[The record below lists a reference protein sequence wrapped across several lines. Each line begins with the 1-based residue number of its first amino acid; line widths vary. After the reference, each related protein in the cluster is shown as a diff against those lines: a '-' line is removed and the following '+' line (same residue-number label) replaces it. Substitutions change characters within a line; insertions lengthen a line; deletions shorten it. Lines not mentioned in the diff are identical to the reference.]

1 MAESDLTEQEWK
13 EKGNKE
19 FNKGDWSEALSNYTN
34 ALKLPKGGNAEKEMF
49 YRNRAAT
56 YLKLGDYEKAIK
68 DCNTSL
74 KICCNKAL
82 YRRCQALQAL
92 KRFEEAYRDA
102 EIIMS
107 SDPNNKVIQPV
118 KERLHEIVQDCRK
131 DSHLSATISQMLD
144 LAFNVSAEKEKREI
158 AMTSLLVLARDE
170 ASAEEIFQKEAVTKI
185 AQLIKVEENEKVICS
200 AIRLVGE
207 VCKNNIKQTE
217 SVVRY
222 VGLLWCLEIMNS
234 TSPKIVNASQYCLQN
249 ILNTYSGMND
259 ERDAKPDKTLCETHK
274 NELDM
279 ILSCLLNS
287 VTNKTITGLARDAII
302 ELIMH
307 NIHTA
312 LNWAE
317 QLIELRGLQKLLEIT
332 SQLEEYESSFDI
344 TSSTRNIIS
353 MCLAKIYENTYCN
366 DDKRTFINATEE
378 FIGNNLLKFDTES
391 KVRIVLAI
399 TTLVFGPLDVAE
411 AVIFKPEIFEMI
423 FAMSK
428 TDDILQQK
436 VVCECIVA
444 VVTKSKKVNVFIRQ
458 SVNILENLYQSEDD
472 SIRIRV
478 LVGFCKLSKFDK
490 SILSDCTTI
499 EPFADGATKKLAKV
513 CTQVLINHKKRKDI
527 RKWAVEGLSYLTS
540 HVEVKKELIKDRQ
553 AVKAMIELAETNDQS
568 VIFGLTIILV
578 NLCDAYDKKEFI
590 PEMTE
595 LVMFIRRYFSEEYLT
610 KDGNDFVKKRRCVL
624 ANEGVTGALVN
635 LAKTDSW
642 NCKELIARVF
652 KAICSQHNLRKIVV
666 DEGGMEALLS
676 LSLNGTD
683 KGKKYASRAL
693 VHLAYTILPEIA
705 VSGQI
710 IMQAV
715 RPIINLLN
723 SECSVNENCETLTAL
738 CNLASINDSMRKHIF
753 KEAGFEKIEDYMH
766 DDNNMLK
773 RTSAQLINNLVLCHE
788 VAIQY
793 FEQRPYQI
801 WHLTLFFM
809 DKDED
814 TVKAMAG
821 TVAMLTAVST
831 EACEQILYLNSSLK
845 FPFFFNLLCNPNGD
859 IQRKGIEI
867 SLNIIRNTKDVATK
881 LMRTDI
887 MEALRALSKDD
898 TVQNKIKELA
908 SEAAAEW
915 DKIRMNDESD
925 ELSQSTDNLE
935 HVD

>member
-1 MAESDLTEQEWK
+1 MTAQKWK
-13 EKGNKE
+13 EKGNE
-19 FNKGDWSEALSNYTN
+19 GFNKGIWSEALSDNTN
-34 ALKLPKGGNAEKEMF
+34 ALNLVENNAERTVYYK
-49 YRNRAAT
+49 NRAAAL
-56 YLKLGDYEKAIK
+56 LKQGIYEEVIK
-68 DCNTSL
+68 DCNNAL

-82 YRRCQALQAL
+82 YRRCQALEAL
-92 KRFEEAYRDA
+92 DRFEEAYRDA
-102 EIIMS
+102 EIIIS

-118 KERLHEIVQDCRK
+118 KKRLHEIVQGCRK
-131 DSHLSATISQMLD
+131 DPHLSATISQMLD
-144 LAFNVSAEKEKREI
+144 LAFNLSAEKKKREI
-158 AMTSLLVLARDE
+158 AMTSLSVLARDE
-170 ASAEEIFQKEAVTKI
+170 ASAEEIFQKEVVSKI
-185 AQLIKVEENEKVICS
+185 AELIKVEENNEKVICS
-200 AIRLVGE
+200 AICIVGE
-207 VCKNNIKQTE
+207 VCKNNIKRTE
-217 SVVRY
+217 SVMRY

-249 ILNTYSGMND
+249 ILNTYSGMNN

-287 VTNKTITGLARDAII
+287 ITNKMITGLARDAII
-302 ELIMH
+302 ELITH

-317 QLIELRGLQKLLEIT
+317 QLVELRGLQKLLEIA
-332 SQLEEYESSFDI
+332 SQLEEYEFSFDI
-344 TSSTRNIIS
+344 TSSTRTIIS
-353 MCLAKIYENTYCN
+353 MCLVKIYENTYCN
-366 DDKRTFINATEE
+366 DDKRTFINATKE
-378 FIGNNLLKFDTES
+378 FIGDKLLKFDTES

-399 TTLVFGPLDVAE
+399 TTLIYGPLDVAE
-411 AVIFKPEIFEMI
+411 AVIFESEIFEMI

-444 VVTKSKKVNVFIRQ
+444 VVTKYKKVSVFIRQ
-458 SVNILENLYQSEDD
+458 SVNILENLYQSKDD
-472 SIRIRV
+472 SIRIRA

-490 SILSDCTTI
+490 SILSGCTII
-499 EPFADGATKKLAKV
+499 EPFADGATKKLTKV
-513 CTQVLINHKKRKDI
+513 CTRVLINHKKRKDI
-527 RKWAVEGLSYLTS
+527 RKWAVEGLSYLTC
-540 HVEVKKELIKDRQ
+540 HVEVKEELIKDRQ

-610 KDGNDFVKKRRCVL
+610 KDGNDFVKKRLCVL
-624 ANEGVTGALVN
+624 ANAGVTSALVN

-652 KAICSQHNLRKIVV
+652 KAICSQHNLRKIVI
-666 DEGGMEALLS
+666 DEGGTEALLS

-693 VHLAYTILPEIA
+693 VHLAYTIFPGIA
-705 VSGQI
+705 VFGQI

-773 RTSAQLINNLVLCHE
+773 RTSAELINNLTRMKIPLR
-788 VAIQY
+788 QWL
-793 FEQRPYQI
+793 EQ
-801 WHLTLFFM
+801 
-809 DKDED
+809 
-814 TVKAMAG
+814 
-821 TVAMLTAVST
+821 
-831 EACEQILYLNSSLK
+831 
-845 FPFFFNLLCNPNGD
+845 
-859 IQRKGIEI
+859 
-867 SLNIIRNTKDVATK
+867 
-881 LMRTDI
+881 
-887 MEALRALSKDD
+887 
-898 TVQNKIKELA
+898 
-908 SEAAAEW
+908 
-915 DKIRMNDESD
+915 
-925 ELSQSTDNLE
+925 
-935 HVD
+935 

>member
-49 YRNRAAT
+49 YRNRAAA

-144 LAFNVSAEKEKREI
+144 LAFNVSADKKKREI
-158 AMTSLLVLARDE
+158 AMTSLLALARDE

-200 AIRLVGE
+200 AIRIVGE
-207 VCKNNIKQTE
+207 VCKNNIKRTE

-222 VGLLWCLEIMNS
+222 VGLLWCLEVMNS

-249 ILNTYSGMND
+249 ILNTYSGMNN
-259 ERDAKPDKTLCETHK
+259 ERDANPDKTLCETHK

-302 ELIMH
+302 ELITH

-317 QLIELRGLQKLLEIT
+317 QLVELRGLQKLLEIA

-353 MCLAKIYENTYCN
+353 ICFAKIYENTYCN

-399 TTLVFGPLDVAE
+399 TTLVFGSLDVAE
-411 AVIFKPEIFEMI
+411 AVIFEPEIFKMI

-444 VVTKSKKVNVFIRQ
+444 VVTKSKKVSVFIRQ

-472 SIRIRV
+472 SIRIRA

-540 HVEVKKELIKDRQ
+540 NVEVKKELIKDRQ

-693 VHLAYTILPEIA
+693 VHIAYTILPEIA

-788 VAIQY
+788 VAI
-793 FEQRPYQI
+793 
-801 WHLTLFFM
+801 
-809 DKDED
+809 
-814 TVKAMAG
+814 
-821 TVAMLTAVST
+821 
-831 EACEQILYLNSSLK
+831 
-845 FPFFFNLLCNPNGD
+845 
-859 IQRKGIEI
+859 
-867 SLNIIRNTKDVATK
+867 
-881 LMRTDI
+881 
-887 MEALRALSKDD
+887 
-898 TVQNKIKELA
+898 
-908 SEAAAEW
+908 
-915 DKIRMNDESD
+915 
-925 ELSQSTDNLE
+925 
-935 HVD
+935 

>member
-1 MAESDLTEQEWK
+1 MTAQKWK
-13 EKGNKE
+13 EKGNE
-19 FNKGDWSEALSNYTN
+19 GFNKGIWSEALSDNTN
-34 ALKLPKGGNAEKEMF
+34 ALNLVENNAERTVYYK
-49 YRNRAAT
+49 NRAAAL
-56 YLKLGDYEKAIK
+56 LKQGIYEEVIK
-68 DCNTSL
+68 DCNNAL

-82 YRRCQALQAL
+82 YRRCQALEAL
-92 KRFEEAYRDA
+92 DRFEEAYRDA
-102 EIIMS
+102 EIIIS

-118 KERLHEIVQDCRK
+118 KKRLHEIVQGCRK
-131 DSHLSATISQMLD
+131 DPHLSATISQMLD
-144 LAFNVSAEKEKREI
+144 LAFNLSAEKKKREI
-158 AMTSLLVLARDE
+158 AMTSLSVLARDE
-170 ASAEEIFQKEAVTKI
+170 ASAEEIFQKEVVSKI
-185 AQLIKVEENEKVICS
+185 AELIKVEENNEKVICS
-200 AIRLVGE
+200 AICIVGE
-207 VCKNNIKQTE
+207 VCKNNIKRTE
-217 SVVRY
+217 SVMRY

-249 ILNTYSGMND
+249 ILNTYSGMNN

-287 VTNKTITGLARDAII
+287 ITNKMITGLARDAII
-302 ELIMH
+302 ELITH

-317 QLIELRGLQKLLEIT
+317 QLVELRGLQKLLEIA
-332 SQLEEYESSFDI
+332 SQLEEYEFSFDI
-344 TSSTRNIIS
+344 TSSTRTIIS
-353 MCLAKIYENTYCN
+353 MCLVKIYENTYCN
-366 DDKRTFINATEE
+366 DDKRTFINATKE
-378 FIGNNLLKFDTES
+378 FIGDKLLKFDTES

-399 TTLVFGPLDVAE
+399 TTLIYGPLDVAE
-411 AVIFKPEIFEMI
+411 AVIFESEIFEMI

-444 VVTKSKKVNVFIRQ
+444 VVTKYKKVSVFIRQ
-458 SVNILENLYQSEDD
+458 SVNILENLYQSKDD
-472 SIRIRV
+472 SIRIRA

-490 SILSDCTTI
+490 SILSGCTII
-499 EPFADGATKKLAKV
+499 EPFADGATKKLTKV
-513 CTQVLINHKKRKDI
+513 CTRVLINHKKRKDI
-527 RKWAVEGLSYLTS
+527 RKWAVEGLSYLTC
-540 HVEVKKELIKDRQ
+540 HVEVKEELIKDRQ

-610 KDGNDFVKKRRCVL
+610 KDGNDFVKKRLCVL
-624 ANEGVTGALVN
+624 ANAGVTSALVN

-652 KAICSQHNLRKIVV
+652 KAICSQHNLRKIVI
-666 DEGGMEALLS
+666 DEGGTEALLS

-693 VHLAYTILPEIA
+693 VHLAYTIFPGIA
-705 VSGQI
+705 VFGQI

-773 RTSAQLINNLVLCHE
+773 RTSAELINNLVLCRD
-788 VAIQY
+788 VAVQY

-801 WHLTLFFM
+801 WHLTFFFI

-821 TVAMLTAVST
+821 TVAMLTAVSE

-845 FPFFFNLLCNPNGD
+845 FLYNLLSNPNGD
-859 IQRKGIEI
+859 VQRKGIEI
-867 SLNIIRNTKDVATK
+867 LLNIIRSTKDIATK
-881 LMRTDI
+881 LMRTDM

-898 TVQNKIKELA
+898 AVLNKEIKELA
-908 SEAAAEW
+908 LEAAAEW